1 MVSGVETSV
10 WMVLHTGMVP
20 SSRPVKKRMTMAIFT
35 LSQKPKAVLQ
45 MTFTTVN
52 SKTQEYS

>member
-1 MVSGVETSV
+1 METSV

-35 LSQKPKAVLQ
+35 LSQKPNAVLQ

-52 SKTQEYS
+52 SKTLEYS